1 MTIEKKIQCPKCSK
15 GTHIFILEVKRDH
28 VLEAT
33 VAIHRLRRAYR
44 KIDLLFQCPITS
56 EDFQAPV
63 TLDEDEISK
72 IIAVSVIGA
81 KKSD

>member
-1 MTIEKKIQCPKCSK
+1 MEKKIQCPKCSERS
-15 GTHIFILEVKRDH
+15 HVYVLEIKRDH

-33 VAIHRLRRAYR
+33 VAIHRLRRVYR
-44 KIDLLFQCPITS
+44 SFNLVFQCPITG

-72 IIAVSVIGA
+72 IISVSVIGA
-81 KKSD
+81 KNE